1 MGGFDRDIAFK
12 TPPRFMNDKGNFPG
26 EMNPAEIT
34 LTLVSYPSA
43 GGKDITA
50 SSPQG
55 NSCRDI
61 PPKKDDVVHYPGR
74 SVLFSRQFHPLDRII
89 STE

>member
-1 MGGFDRDIAFK
+1 MGGFDRDIASK
-12 TPPRFMNDKGNFPG
+12 TPPRFMNDKGTFPG

-34 LTLVSYPSA
+34 PTPASYPSA
-43 GGKDITA
+43 GDNDVTA

-55 NSCRDI
+55 NRCRDI

>member
-1 MGGFDRDIAFK
+1 MGGFDRDIASK
-12 TPPRFMNDKGNFPG
+12 TPPRFMNDKGTFPS

-34 LTLVSYPSA
+34 PTPVSYPSA
-43 GGKDITA
+43 GENDVTA
-50 SSPQG
+50 PSPQG
-55 NSCRDI
+55 DRCRDI
-61 PPKKDDVVHYPGR
+61 HPKKDDGVHYPGR